1 MVMMIIKIYADV
13 VLHITFSQS
22 ITKITKTEKIQKPKA
37 NRTEM
42 NVKTV

>member
-1 MVMMIIKIYADV
+1 MQYV

-22 ITKITKTEKIQKPKA
+22 ITKITETEKIQKLKL

-42 NVKTV
+42 NFVNTV